1 MIRLKLKDVHNLE
14 NGLRIIVECN
24 EYGVPI
30 GKAAGIIAEERIAN
44 RNFKIW
50 DLSQCSVA
58 LQASD
63 VGSGAH
69 PSPIGPS
76 ID

>member
-30 GKAAGIIAEERIAN
+30 GKAAGIIAELFSMDFHLVQQN
-44 RNFKIW
+44 S
-50 DLSQCSVA
+50 LLVA

>member
-30 GKAAGIIAEERIAN
+30 GKAAGIIAELFSMDFHLVQQN
-44 RNFKIW
+44 S
-50 DLSQCSVA
+50 L
-58 LQASD
+58 L
-63 VGSGAH
+63 G
-69 PSPIGPS
+69 
-76 ID
+76 